1 MNFFHGVVLATAPPL
16 FPNLF
21 QEREIL
27 MHRLLTCGLL
37 TLGLA
42 AAPAAAHV
50 NIDFEE
56 LTAPGPLYGDGAGF
70 ESRGVDFAG
79 GVFSGWTYS
88 DVSDTTTPG
97 FTNQYAAFTGTGFDS
112 GDDNYAVGYLSSAAD
127 SRSGAIT
134 LPVATTVRG
143 MFVTNTTW
151 AALSMQNG
159 DAFAKQFGGPSG
171 DDPDFFRL
179 TIFGLDE
186 EGEDTGSVTVD
197 LADYT
202 FDNNAEDFILDYW
215 KWVDLNVLGDDVASL
230 EFSLESSDVG
240 AFGIN
245 TPTYFAMDNLILNE
259 VPEPSTLVLF
269 GAGAACVLARRRK
282 RA

>member
-1 MNFFHGVVLATAPPL
+1 
-16 FPNLF
+16 
-21 QEREIL
+21 
-27 MHRLLTCGLL
+27 MHRLLPCGLL

-79 GVFSGWTYS
+79 EVFSGWTYS
-88 DVSDTTTPG
+88 DVSDTITPG
-97 FTNQYAAFTGTGFDS
+97 FTNQYAAFTGTGFDA
-112 GDDNYAVGYLSSAAD
+112 GDDVYAVGFVSDRDSA
-127 SRSGAIT
+127 AIT
-134 LPVATTVRG
+134 LPVATTVKSV
-143 MFVTNTTW
+143 FVTNTTY
-151 AALSMQNG
+151 AALSMLNG

-179 TIFGLDE
+179 TIFGIDE
-186 EGEDTGSVTVD
+186 AGQDTGSVTVD

-202 FDNNAEDFILDYW
+202 FSDNSQDFVLDHWNY
-215 KWVDLNVLGDDVASL
+215 VDLTSLGDKVASL

-240 AFGIN
+240 SFGIN
-245 TPTYFAMDNLILNE
+245 TPTYFAMDNLILRE

-269 GAGAACVLARRRK
+269 GAGAACLLARSRK
-282 RA
+282 LA

>member
-1 MNFFHGVVLATAPPL
+1 L
-16 FPNLF
+16 
-21 QEREIL
+21 
-27 MHRLLTCGLL
+27 
-37 TLGLA
+37 LGLCLAAAA
-42 AAPAAAHV
+42 AAPATAHV

-88 DVSDTTTPG
+88 AVNDSTTPG
-97 FTNQYAAFTGTGFDS
+97 FMNQYAAFTGTGFDS
-112 GDDNYAVGYLSSAAD
+112 GDDNYAVSFVGSRDAA
-127 SRSGAIT
+127 AIT

-143 MFVTNTTW
+143 MFVTNTTY
-151 AALSMQNG
+151 AALSMLDG
-159 DAFAKQFGGPSG
+159 DAFSKQFGGPTG

-179 TIFGLDE
+179 NIFGVNE
-186 EGEDTGSVTVD
+186 AGEDTGSVTVD

-202 FDNNAEDFILDYW
+202 FADNSKDFVLDYW
-215 KWVDLNVLGDDVASL
+215 KWVDLSVLGDDVASL

-240 AFGIN
+240 DFGIN

-269 GAGAACVLARRRK
+269 GVGAACVLARRRK